1 MLIKCDLDFLKIIEQ
16 DPVRPVELLGSPQR
30 RFDEP
35 FEVYALVEKQGFG
48 VSTDAVVCLAHA
60 QYVPEEESDLEDIAH
75 MEPGE
80 IVVPYSLWSN
90 QKGAGRRLINALLYK
105 LKGEFPVIT
114 LSPKTDMAKKFHES
128 NGAVLF
134 QENETSYNF
143 RYPRGTE

>member
-1 MLIKCDLDFLKIIEQ
+1 MLIKCDLDFLNIIEQ
-16 DPVRPVELLGSPQR
+16 DPVRPVDLLGSPQR

-48 VSTDAVVCLAHA
+48 VSTDAVVCLAYA

-90 QKGAGRRLINALLYK
+90 RREPDA
-105 LKGEFPVIT
+105 
-114 LSPKTDMAKKFHES
+114 A
-128 NGAVLF
+128 
-134 QENETSYNF
+134 
-143 RYPRGTE
+143 

>member
-16 DPVRPVELLGSPQR
+16 DPVRPVDLLGSPQR

-35 FEVYALVEKQGFG
+35 FEVYAMVQKQGFG
-48 VSTDAVVCLAHA
+48 VSTDAVVCVAYA
-60 QYVPEEESDLEDIAH
+60 QYVPEEEADLEDIAH
-75 MEPGE
+75 MEA
-80 IVVPYSLWSN
+80 SLWSN

-105 LKGEFPVIT
+105 LKDEFPVIT

-143 RYPRGTE
+143 RYPRSRE